1 MGRTNQ
7 WRLERRV
14 SVSVLVQLLTLAGLI
29 VGSWVNLQRQLD
41 LVSHDVKQLLTAQ
54 EKFCDKLELVQERTI
69 AQEYRLRTVEQRTTN
84 GRE

>member
-1 MGRTNQ
+1 MERKS

-41 LVSHDVKQLLTAQ
+41 IVSHDVKQLLAAQ
-54 EKFCDKLELVQERTI
+54 EKFCDKMEVLQDRAI
-69 AQEYRLRTVEQRTTN
+69 AHEYRIQAMEQK
-84 GRE
+84 